1 MTPRQLEV
9 LRYVEDYSAR
19 QGVAPTLQELA
30 NHLGVSKVTALS
42 HLRCLEKDR
51 HIKRGYYRRR
61 SIRVL
66 TPTRKI
72 SVIGRIAAG
81 RPIEA
86 VTEPEELD
94 ALDVMKEGKEIF
106 ALQVQGESMIDDQ
119 IRSGDYVIVE
129 RRSTARNGETVVA
142 LLPDGDAT
150 LKRFYRE
157 NGKIRLQPAN
167 ASMQPLVVKQVQ
179 IQGIVVGIYR
189 KL

>member
-30 NHLGVSKVTALS
+30 SHLGVTKVTALS
-42 HLRCLEKDR
+42 HLRCLEKDK

-81 RPIEA
+81 QPIEA
-86 VTEPEELD
+86 VADLEELD
-94 ALDVMKEGKEIF
+94 VFETMKDGKEVF
-106 ALQVQGESMIDDQ
+106 ALEVRGDSMIEDS
-119 IRSGDYVIVE
+119 ICNGDYVIVE
-129 RRSTARNGETVVA
+129 RRSTARNGETA
-142 LLPDGDAT
+142 PPNLLPA
-150 LKRFYRE
+150 
-157 NGKIRLQPAN
+157 
-167 ASMQPLVVKQVQ
+167 
-179 IQGIVVGIYR
+179 
-189 KL
+189 